1 MPEVTVIA
9 TLTAKEYAANELKA
23 LALRLIEATR
33 KEDGCLEYLL
43 HSDNNNPNSFV
54 FYERWASAEHL
65 KRHTE
70 SPHFTEIVPKFENLT
85 EQSSLQE
92 LSRLPA

>member
-1 MPEVTVIA
+1 MSEVTVIA
-9 TLTAKEYAANELKA
+9 TLTAKENAGNELKA

-43 HSDNNNPNSFV
+43 YCDNNNPNSIV

-65 KRHTE
+65 KRHTA
-70 SPHFTEIVPKFENLT
+70 SPHFREIVPKFENLT
-85 EQSSLQE
+85 TQRSLQE
-92 LSRLPA
+92 LSKLIA